1 MAKRLVEKT
10 AFAIIAITLVGACS
24 ESNEATKL
32 GFGSVSEMKRI
43 HDLGWHTKKK
53 YDEDQRAYKEVMR
66 AEASELGFADV
77 GEMEAAA
84 QKGIKN
90 GQQWRQF
97 QAAEQR
103 RIAEANAK
111 QERERL
117 SLHPACKSTREKAKN
132 ICVAIVMR
140 GQQRVDAYNDCITAL
155 EAAEQTCGYKI
166 TLEDVIEEWKKEQTR

>member
-1 MAKRLVEKT
+1 MTESKCSTIALSI
-10 AFAIIAITLVGACS
+10 FALCFIAACS
-24 ESNEATKL
+24 GDSNEAKKL
-32 GFGSVSEMKRI
+32 GFASVAEMKEI
-43 HDLGWHTKKK
+43 HAKGWHTKQK
-53 YDEDQRAYKEVMR
+53 YDEDMR
-66 AEASELGFADV
+66 AKASKLGFSDV
-77 GEMEAAA
+77 GAMEAAA
-84 QKGIKN
+84 QKGINN

-132 ICVAIVMR
+132 ICVATVMR

>member
-10 AFAIIAITLVGACS
+10 AFAIIAITLVSACS

-53 YDEDQRAYKEVMR
+53 YDEDQRAYKEAMR
-66 AEASELGFADV
+66 AKASELGFADV
-77 GEMEAAA
+77 SEMEAAA
-84 QKGIKN
+84 QKGINN

-117 SLHPACKSTREKAKN
+117 SQTPACKSTKGNAKN
-132 ICVAIVMR
+132 ICVATVLR
-140 GQQRVDAYNDCITAL
+140 GQDGLSAYNECMA
-155 EAAEQTCGYKI
+155 AVQVAEQSCGYKI
-166 TLEDVIEEWKKEQTR
+166 TLPDLIEEWKKEQTR